1 MRRFGMSIFAVTVVA
16 LGINLLAVNEKP
28 NDAMKAVMNGNA
40 AANAS
45 ARAAAKAMDYP
56 TLVKEA
62 GNYRANLAYIDAYF
76 THKKMDA
83 AATIAKGGMKAAM
96 DLETA
101 AAAKNQ
107 AGVDAPSQ
115 PSPVPAEPATSSSVN
130 SCLISRTRSS
140 FHSRVVSIWSLVVG
154 RFDQRPTTND

>member
-16 LGINLLAVNEKP
+16 LGINLLAANEKP
-28 NDAMKAVMNGNA
+28 NRRDESGHEGEC

-101 AAAKNQ
+101 AAAKDQ
-107 AGVDAPSQ
+107 AGVEQRLTAVTGYLRSLPQ
-115 PSPVPAEPATSSSVN
+115 AVP
-130 SCLISRTRSS
+130 
-140 FHSRVVSIWSLVVG
+140 
-154 RFDQRPTTND
+154 